1 MRASLA
7 TRQVIVLSNERDFAA
22 DGVIARMRLAGVDIV
37 RINSEDRPTVPDW
50 SPSQQAASQPAI
62 WWRQFI
68 PEEAPTRSVLE
79 LDDRLVIGEQ
89 WRAWISV
96 FDAPGTFWMNP
107 IWSARS
113 AENKVNQ
120 LRIASFCGFDVPPTL
135 VTNSA
140 TSARS
145 FSHNVGPCIVKT
157 LRAGYFAYSDSA
169 FMFTRRL
176 TSEILDMDEWEQ
188 QPIIV
193 QARIEPRIDIRLF
206 VVHGAVVGAASTK
219 TPHDTDDWRTVSHE
233 VEWSPWS
240 VPASIAAACID
251 YTRRF
256 NLEYCAFDFASDDER
271 IWFLEGNQAGEF
283 SFLDRPLE
291 LGIGSAIANTLAGL
305 VLD

>member
-7 TRQVIVLSNERDFAA
+7 TRQVIVLSNERAFAA
-22 DGVIARMRLAGVDIV
+22 DGVIALMRLAGVDIV
-37 RINSEDRPTVPDW
+37 RINSEDRPMVPDW
-50 SPSQQAASQPAI
+50 SPSQHAPSQTAI

-68 PEEAPTRSVLE
+68 PEAAPARSVLE
-79 LDDRLVIGEQ
+79 LDDRLVVGEQ
-89 WRAWISV
+89 WRTWISI
-96 FDAPGTFWMNP
+96 FDAPGTYWMNP

-120 LRIASFCGFDVPPTL
+120 LRIATSCGFDVPPTL
-135 VTNSA
+135 VTNSSA
-140 TSARS
+140 SARA
-145 FSHNVGPCIVKT
+145 FRQDVGPCILKT
-157 LRAGYFAYSDSA
+157 LRAGYFGYSDSA

-193 QARIEPRIDIRLF
+193 QARIEPRVDIRLF
-206 VVHGAVVGAASTK
+206 VVHGSVAGAASTK
-219 TPHDTDDWRTVSHE
+219 THHDTDDWRTASHE
-233 VEWSPWS
+233 VEWWPWT
-240 VPASIAAACID
+240 VPASMAAACID
-251 YTRRF
+251 YTHRF

-291 LGIGSAIANTLAGL
+291 LGIGSAIANALAGSTLA
-305 VLD
+305 